1 MTNRKVGYI
10 LFATFTSSI
19 GILLSIVSLC
29 TENWIQSK
37 GEFTIGDFSNEQL
50 SEIKYGLF
58 SGTFMQNMGGTK
70 YYTLYATCSLSTNIC
85 AYLCTGTSEG
95 RKAEL
100 DRLYRNE
107 QVEFSCPAISRLLNQ
122 VHVNL
127 RYAGIKEQTR
137 TFINAGLYYST
148 ITSLGISL
156 IFGSIATI
164 LSIWNL
170 IKNIKLKVFGG
181 RGIMACNFIAFLG
194 SVAVLPLWGTAF
206 GTTIIRNLAILYTIQ
221 GQMRTTGWTYLGFSF
236 WLNLPSCLLFATSIF
251 VMYLREYMSTQ
262 NPKSEYKVE
271 NEGSARRKLIIH
283 FNS

>member
-1 MTNRKVGYI
+1 MTNRKIGYI
-10 LFATFTSSI
+10 LFATFTTSI
-19 GILLSIVSLC
+19 GILLSTVSLC

-37 GEFTIGDFSNEQL
+37 GEFTIRDFSNEQL

-58 SGTFMQNMGGTK
+58 SGIFMQNMGGTK

-85 AYLCTGTSEG
+85 AYLCTSTSEE

-107 QVEFSCPAISRLLNQ
+107 QVEFFCPAITRLLNE
-122 VHVNL
+122 VDVRL

-137 TFINAGLYYST
+137 TFINAGLYYCT
-148 ITSLGISL
+148 ITSLAISL

-170 IKNIKLKVFGG
+170 VRNVKLKVFGG

-194 SVAVLPLWGTAF
+194 SMATLSLWGTIFA
-206 GTTIIRNLAILYTIQ
+206 TTIIRNLAILYTIQ

-236 WLNLPSCLLFATSIF
+236 WLNLPSCLLYATSIF
-251 VMYLREYMSTQ
+251 VMYIREYMSIQ
-262 NPKSEYKVE
+262 NPQSEYKVE
-271 NEGSARRKLIIH
+271 DDRSTRHKLIVY
-283 FNS
+283 FDS